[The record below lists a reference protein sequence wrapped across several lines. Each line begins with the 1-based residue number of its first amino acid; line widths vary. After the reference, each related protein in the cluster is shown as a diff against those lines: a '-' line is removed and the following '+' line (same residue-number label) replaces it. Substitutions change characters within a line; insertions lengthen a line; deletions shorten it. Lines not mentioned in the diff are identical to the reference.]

1 MPKNKNADLTRRAF
15 ITKTAVA
22 SAAALAV
29 TVFSVGAGAQGLSS
43 EFVVSGAVAEA
54 TLDSTSINLATA
66 RAIGDRCVELAEER
80 GVAISVYI
88 LDSSGNNVYVHRMDG
103 QVWTNVATAEMK
115 ALTAYRLR
123 ASSKSQMNRA
133 TRNTNDEWT
142 GMELGLF
149 SNSGGLPIIVNNQ
162 LIGAIGIGGSAP
174 RLAEG
179 WSDEICAHQAMNEV
193 VGSQP
198 PLLEDLPRTR
208 PAEQLPTARFSSESA
223 PEATLPPEFVV
234 SGAAARRLFDA
245 NQISASAAT
254 AIATTCR
261 EWIGARGDSA
271 TITVI
276 DNTALAVHIERMDGQ
291 MALNSQ
297 TSLLKAET
305 ALRGRG
311 PTSSR
316 EAGAHNNPGGFP
328 RSIPLFNFYS
338 KAGGVPI
345 VVDGQLIGSVGVSGT
360 DGDDEACAVAGLQA
374 AFGDRVTVPVY

>member
-1 MPKNKNADLTRRAF
+1 MTMQRVKVCLTA
-15 ITKTAVA
+15 AV
-22 SAAALAV
+22 AV
-29 TVFSVGAGAQGLSS
+29 TVFSVGAQAQGVSS
-43 EFVVSGAVAEA
+43 EFVVSGAAAEA

-66 RAIGDRCVELAEER
+66 RAIGEKCAERAEAR
-80 GVAISVYI
+80 GVAVSVYI

-123 ASSKSQMNRA
+123 GPSKAQMNRA

-149 SNSGGLPIIVNNQ
+149 SNAGGLPIIVDDQ
-162 LIGAIGIGGSAP
+162 LIGAIGVGGSAP
-174 RLAEG
+174 RLAEL
-179 WSDEICAHQAMNEV
+179 WSDEYCAYDAMTEV
-193 VGSQP
+193 VGPQP

-208 PAEQLPTARFSSESA
+208 PDNPLPTARFSSEAA

-234 SGAAARRLFDA
+234 SGAAAKRLFDA

-254 AIATTCR
+254 AIAAGCR

-271 TITVI
+271 TISII

-316 EAGAHNNPGGFP
+316 EAGANNNPGGFP
-328 RSIPLFNFYS
+328 RSIPLFNFHS

-345 VVDGQLIGSVGVSGT
+345 VVDGQLIGSVGVSGS

-374 AFGDRVTVPVY
+374 AFGDRVSVPVY

>member
-1 MPKNKNADLTRRAF
+1 MKVQLLKLCLT
-15 ITKTAVA
+15 
-22 SAAALAV
+22 AALAV
-29 TVFSVGAGAQGLSS
+29 TVFSTGARAQGVSS
-43 EFVVSGAVAEA
+43 ESVVSGAAAAA

-66 RAIGDRCVELAEER
+66 RAIGENCAARAAAR
-80 GVAISVYI
+80 GVAVSVYI

-123 ASSKSQMNRA
+123 APSKSQMNRA
-133 TRNTNDEWT
+133 TRNTNEEWT

-149 SNSGGLPIIVNNQ
+149 SNAGGLPIIVDDQ
-162 LIGAIGIGGSAP
+162 LIGAIGVGGSAP
-174 RLAEG
+174 RLAEL
-179 WSDEICAHQAMNEV
+179 WSDEYCAHDAMNEI
-193 VGSQP
+193 VGQQP
-198 PLLEDLPRTR
+198 ALLEDLPRSR
-208 PAEQLPTARFSSESA
+208 PEDQLPTARFATEAA

-234 SGAAARRLFDA
+234 SGAAAKRLMDA

-254 AIATTCR
+254 AIATGCR

-316 EAGAHNNPGGFP
+316 EAGTHNNPGGFP

-338 KAGGVPI
+338 KAGGVPV

-360 DGDDEACAVAGLQA
+360 DGNDEACAVAGLQA
-374 AFGDRVTVPVY
+374 AFGERVAVPVY